1 MPIYQMVSPIIPT
14 LSPKNLYTSSIQ
26 FSCSYTNNKKDMGCV
41 PFVGWYTSYL
51 VVSVIFYFQ
60 QKSGWWSQQISACYP
75 NKIGATSPMTC
86 SHRRKQ
92 PADPDGRARPHGL
105 APRRRV
111 RRRTH
116 RGDAARGGC
125 RAWRQGAAWRA
136 WTWDGN
142 WDRVCLIHI
151 YIYIISNI
159 YIYIHRYIDHIT
171 YLLYMVYCIYGQ
183 DGGAARG
190 SLFWLRRAS
199 VLCILGFRRIAQM
212 ADEICFQ
219 NTKPQ
224 TPNPKPWNLKFKA
237 DITPEVSLES
247 KIWSKSW

>member
-1 MPIYQMVSPIIPT
+1 
-14 LSPKNLYTSSIQ
+14 
-26 FSCSYTNNKKDMGCV
+26 
-41 PFVGWYTSYL
+41 
-51 VVSVIFYFQ
+51 
-60 QKSGWWSQQISACYP
+60 
-75 NKIGATSPMTC
+75 
-86 SHRRKQ
+86 
-92 PADPDGRARPHGL
+92 
-105 APRRRV
+105 
-111 RRRTH
+111 
-116 RGDAARGGC
+116 
-125 RAWRQGAAWRA
+125 
-136 WTWDGN
+136 
-142 WDRVCLIHI
+142 
-151 YIYIISNI
+151 
-159 YIYIHRYIDHIT
+159 
-171 YLLYMVYCIYGQ
+171 MVYCIYGQ